1 MTIASFKTYLEEGV
15 NDPGIF
21 KAVFMA
27 GGPGSGKSF
36 IVGKTALTS
45 FGLKL
50 INSDIA
56 FETFLKKAGMTTSP
70 EDIYSEKGQEIRK
83 QAKDTTAL
91 KHKLALEGRLGLI
104 IDGTGKDYAKIE
116 KQRKQLEILGYD
128 TMMLFVN
135 TDEKTAL
142 DRNRSRERSL
152 PDQEVLSM
160 WKGVQNNLGKF
171 QNLFR
176 NQIIIV
182 DNSDGHN
189 VEGSTLKAYKKVG
202 AWVRSPI
209 KNHIAKKWIKQHS
222 K

>member
-1 MTIASFKTYLEEGV
+1 MAIESFRTYLEEGV

-21 KAVFMA
+21 KVVFMA

-36 IVGKTALTS
+36 VVGKTALTS

-50 INSDIA
+50 INSDIE
-56 FETFLKKAGMTTSP
+56 FETFLKKVGMTASP
-70 EDIYSEKGQEIRK
+70 ENIYSEKGQELRK
-83 QAKDTTAL
+83 QAKDVTSL
-91 KHKLALEGRLGLI
+91 KHKLAVEGRLGLV

-116 KQRKQLEILGYD
+116 KQMKQLEALGYD

-135 TDEKTAL
+135 TDDKTAL
-142 DRNRSRERSL
+142 DRNNSRERSL
-152 PDQEVLSM
+152 PDDEVLSM

-176 NQIIIV
+176 NNIVIV

-189 VEGSTLKAYKKVG
+189 IEGATLQAYKKVG
-202 AWVRSPI
+202 AWVKSPV
-209 KNHIAKKWIKQHS
+209 KNHVAKRWIKQHS